1 MDKEQNNKR
10 NLFFIT
16 GKLGSG
22 KSTVAKYFKYK
33 NYDVISLD
41 VMAKAAM
48 NSHNFLIAKIKE
60 VYGEGVLT
68 KYSNINFDL
77 LKQVYFEEQYDEGRK
92 QFELMLDD
100 CIINPLKSMVYNEN
114 KQNIPLFIEIPLVLK
129 ERYTRYTE
137 ALNPDNIIYVHSD
150 NKDINDRLHK
160 KGLSDKQIKNITRLQ
175 EDDFDFISTDSL
187 VYKVGMITNFGTEED
202 LFNETTKF
210 IKERIAPRLAMKS
223 KKDMIVDY
231 MDKISPYQSS
241 EVICNMY
248 KNTGGCAACPFPCEK
263 CIEK

>member
-1 MDKEQNNKR
+1 MTKEQNNKR

-22 KSTVAKYFKYK
+22 KSTVAKYLKYK

-68 KYSNINFDL
+68 RYGNINFDL
-77 LKQVYFEEQYDEGRK
+77 LKNVYFEEQYDEGRK
-92 QFELMLDD
+92 QYELKLDE
-100 CIINPLKSMVYNEN
+100 CIINTLKSMVYNVN

-129 ERYTRYTE
+129 ERYARYTE
-137 ALNPDNIIYVHSD
+137 SLSPDNIIYVHSD
-150 NKDINDRLHK
+150 NKDINDRLHN

-175 EDDFDFISTDSL
+175 EDNFDFIGTDSL
-187 VYKVGMITNFGTEED
+187 VYQVGLITNFGTEED

-210 IKERIAPRLAMKS
+210 IKERIAPRLTMNS
-223 KKDMIVDY
+223 KMDMIVDY
-231 MDKISPYQSS
+231 MNRISPYQIH
-241 EVICNMY
+241 EVSCNMY